1 VVGSDRSFLCE
12 RVPESFGPAPETT
25 YPRGGAQDGS
35 RAFLR
40 PPGGV
45 GGGRFVSKMKSR
57 SLNAS
62 STRRASEAVSIFRC
76 GGYRRIEGG
85 QFTTSWPSSAAQV
98 FGSSLGRRSFFRSGL
113 PRLVRAHS
121 LAMKG

>member
-1 VVGSDRSFLCE
+1 MVPRPRQPFLAA
-12 RVPESFGPAPETT
+12 GLK
-25 YPRGGAQDGS
+25 DGS

-40 PPGGV
+40 PSGGV

-62 STRRASEAVSIFRC
+62 SSRRTSAAVGIFRC

-85 QFTTSWPSSAAQV
+85 QFATSWASSAAQV

-113 PRLVRAHS
+113 PRLVRVHS